1 LAAFFFFVF
10 CVFAG
15 VFIRGYFFVA
25 SGRGWAGEWRFAML
39 LWLYRLLFLPVLCL
53 AAPYYL
59 WRMRKRGG
67 YRRDFQQRFGAVAP
81 LPPKRAGARRVWLQA
96 VSVGEMLAVAPI
108 LEALKRRGDTE
119 VYLTTTTST
128 GRKIAEERY
137 RGLVAGI
144 GYFPTDWW
152 LFSARAWRA
161 VAPDL
166 VLLTE
171 GERWPEH
178 IAQACRRGVPVLA
191 VNARLSDRSFGRMR
205 AWRRLLGPLM
215 LRGFSRVLACSEEDA
230 ARFRELGVDAGR
242 ISVVGNIKWDVS
254 IPLLDAAERARLR
267 EELGLGGEEAGA
279 PVLLGSSTWP
289 GEEEALVGA
298 LAALRGAGV
307 GARLLLVPRHAER
320 RAEVEAVLRGSGFSW
335 HLRSRGA
342 ASGAVDVAV
351 GDTTGELRKFAQLA
365 DLVFVGK
372 SLPPHA
378 GGQTPV
384 EAAALGKP
392 ILMGPGMSN
401 FRDVTRYLTGA
412 GAARVVRDAEGL
424 RAAVLSLL
432 ATASA
437 ERRAM
442 AGAARAC
449 HRANQGALART
460 VEIVA
465 EELAR
470 SG

>member
-1 LAAFFFFVF
+1 MV
-10 CVFAG
+10 
-15 VFIRGYFFVA
+15 
-25 SGRGWAGEWRFAML
+25 
-39 LWLYRLLFLPVLCL
+39 LWIYRLLFLPVLCVT
-53 AAPYYL
+53 APYYL

-67 YRRDFQQRFGAVAP
+67 YRRDFQQRFGAVGD

-96 VSVGEMLAVAPI
+96 VSVGEMLAIAPI

-166 VLLTE
+166 VILTE

-178 IAQACRRGVPVLA
+178 IAQARRRGVPVLA

-205 AWRRLLGPLM
+205 AWRRLMGPLM
-215 LRGFSRVLACSEEDA
+215 LRGISRVLACSAEDA
-230 ARFRELGVDAGR
+230 SRFRELGVDAEK
-242 ISVVGNIKWDVS
+242 ITTVGNIKWDVT
-254 IPLLDAAERARLR
+254 IPLMDAAERARLR
-267 EELGLGGEEAGA
+267 GEIGLGGAAANEL
-279 PVLLGSSTWP
+279 VLLGSSTWP
-289 GEEEALVGA
+289 GEEEALAGA
-298 LAALRGAGV
+298 LAALRDAGV
-307 GARLLLVPRHAER
+307 AARLLLVPRHMER
-320 RAEVEAVLRGSGFSW
+320 RAEVEAVLRGTGFSW

-342 ASGAVDVAV
+342 APGVVDIAV

-378 GGQTPV
+378 EGQTPV

-401 FRDVTRYLTGA
+401 FRDITRYLTEA
-412 GAARVVRDAEGL
+412 GAARVVRDADEL
-424 RAAVLSLL
+424 RAAALSLL
-432 ATASA
+432 ATAS
-437 ERRAM
+437 EGRRAM
-442 AGAARAC
+442 AEAARVC
-449 HRANQGALART
+449 HKANQGALART

-470 SG
+470 HG